1 MIAFGPRLWWL
12 VTGLVPVGAAVA
24 EWRQSWP
31 FGVLVTVAV
40 AAIAATV
47 DFFRTQAPAL
57 IDVERDCPRS
67 VVMNTDS
74 ELRWSIV
81 NGGSREVNVS
91 LADELAPSLGAERR
105 ASATVPS
112 GAVAVIKVPFRPT
125 RRGLFAVNDVTVR
138 VRGPW
143 RLVSRQATR
152 AIPAEL
158 RVVPVFRSRREVELR
173 LHRARLLEVGARSVR
188 ARGGG
193 TEFDHLREYSVDDS
207 YRHIDWAATART
219 GHPIVRS
226 YRAEQHQTVIVLLD
240 NGRMM
245 AAKSDGVTRLEHGMD
260 AVMALATVS
269 SRIGDRLGLVTFD
282 VAPHRIV
289 APGRGRPHMSALTET
304 MFALE
309 PRLSESDYDRLV
321 ATVLARFRRRAM
333 VVLLTDLVGPV
344 VDASIAPAVAALAT
358 RHQVVVGAVTN
369 SDVAGWSRRTPPDAE
384 QAYQTGAAVISIEDR
399 AAAARTVI
407 AAGAAVVDVEAG
419 RLGPE
424 LVDHYLEAKARN
436 R

>member
-1 MIAFGPRLWWL
+1 MIVFGPRLWML
-12 VTGLVPVGAAVA
+12 IGVLVPIGAGVA
-24 EWRQSWP
+24 EWRQSWSL
-31 FGVLVTVAV
+31 GVVVVIVVTALLATIDFVRTVA
-40 AAIAATV
+40 
-47 DFFRTQAPAL
+47 PAR
-57 IDVERDCPRS
+57 IVVERNCPTS
-67 VVMNTDS
+67 VVMNAAS
-74 ELRWSIV
+74 ELKWSIANDGTSDATV
-81 NGGSREVNVS
+81 RI
-91 LADELAPSLGAERR
+91 ADELAPSLGAERR
-105 ASATVPS
+105 ASARVPF
-112 GAVAVIKVPFRPT
+112 GAVAVVTVPFTPA
-125 RRGLFAVNDVTVR
+125 RRGLFTVNQIAVR
-138 VRGPW
+138 VEGPW
-143 RLVSRQATR
+143 QFVSRQATR
-152 AIPAEL
+152 SVPAEI
-158 RVVPVFRSRREVELR
+158 RVVPVFRSKREVELR
-173 LHRARLLEVGARSVR
+173 LHRARLLEIGARSVR

-269 SRIGDRLGLVTFD
+269 SRVGDRLGLVTFD
-282 VAPHRIV
+282 VSPHRIV
-289 APGRGRPHMSALTET
+289 APGRGRQHMGVLTET

-309 PRLSESDYDRLV
+309 PRLSESDYDRLTT
-321 ATVLARFRRRAM
+321 TVLARFRRRAM

-344 VDASIAPAVAALAT
+344 VDASIAPAIAALAT
-358 RHQVVVGAVTN
+358 RHKVVVGAVTN
-369 SDVAGWSRRTPPDAE
+369 SDVAGWSRQTPVDAE

-407 AAGAAVVDVEAG
+407 AAGASVVDVEAG